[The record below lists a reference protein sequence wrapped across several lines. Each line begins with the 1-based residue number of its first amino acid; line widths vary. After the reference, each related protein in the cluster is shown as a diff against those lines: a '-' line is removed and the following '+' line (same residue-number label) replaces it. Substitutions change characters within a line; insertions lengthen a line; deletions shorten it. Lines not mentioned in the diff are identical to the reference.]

1 MSTFTDFNWSEDS
14 EPHRKRTK
22 EIIRKHPQIRE
33 LIGRN
38 PYTIFVI
45 FFCVGLQF
53 GLAWFLKDQSWWW
66 VFPAAYLIGAFAC
79 HTLFVCI
86 HECAHNLLFKNR
98 TLNTL
103 SGILANLPLV
113 FPSSVSFQKY
123 HIKHHSF
130 QGVAELDADMPYK
143 WEARLINNSAFG
155 KALWL
160 LFYPVFQLLRPARLT
175 KEIDIFDTWTVVNW
189 VVQFSFMAFVVYFFG
204 PKATVFLVT
213 SFFFSIGLHP
223 LGARWIQEHYLTH
236 GEQETKSYYGIL
248 NPVNLNVGYHNEHH
262 DFPSIPWNRLPKI
275 KSIADEYYETLGY
288 HTSYTRLLF
297 QFIFDR
303 KISIFSRTARLDRG
317 KVKLNDYSVYEAE
330 KAKEVLETGQL

>member
-1 MSTFTDFNWSEDS
+1 MQKQFRWSDES
-14 EPHRKRTK
+14 EPHKKRTK
-22 EIIRKHPQIRE
+22 EIIQKHPEIRQ

-45 FFCVGLQF
+45 LLCVGVQLS
-53 GLAWFLKDQSWWW
+53 LAFLLKDVSWWW
-66 VFPAAYLIGAFAC
+66 IFIAAYLVGAFAC

-123 HIKHHSF
+123 HIKHHSY
-130 QGVAELDADMPYK
+130 QGVEELDADMPFR
-143 WEARLINNSAFG
+143 WEAKLIDNRAIG

-160 LFYPVFQLLRPARLT
+160 LLYPVFQLLRPLRLT
-175 KEIDIFDTWTVVNW
+175 KEIKIFDKWTLFNW
-189 VVQFSFMAFVVYFFG
+189 IVQFSFMAFVIYVG
-204 PKATVFLVT
+204 GAKPTVFLIA

-236 GEQETKSYYGIL
+236 GDQETKSYYGVL

-262 DFPSIPWNRLPKI
+262 DFPSVPWNKLPQIKKI
-275 KSIADEYYETLGY
+275 ANSYYETLGY
-288 HTSYTRLLF
+288 HTSYTVLLF
-297 QFIFDR
+297 QFLFD
-303 KISIFSRTARLDRG
+303 KNISIYSRTARANRG
-317 KVKLNDYSVYEAE
+317 KVK
-330 KAKEVLETGQL
+330 G